1 MSAGRLRQPRV
12 VLGTLQAGGGRR
24 SDRVSQ
30 PLGGAE
36 RPARPR
42 LLLVHARGA
51 GPERHHR
58 TAGRQSRSS
67 NLREAPAADAAYGVH
82 MITNVSLVAV
92 YCLDQEVARDFYGDV
107 LGFQPPADATPG

>member
-1 MSAGRLRQPRV
+1 MSAGRLRQPWI
-12 VLGTLQAGGGRR
+12 VLGALHASGWRK

-30 PLGGAE
+30 RLGGAG

-42 LLLVHARGA
+42 LLLVHARRG

-58 TAGRQSRSS
+58 TAGRRGGSS
-67 NLREAPAADAAYGVH
+67 NLREARAADAAYGVH

-92 YCLDQEVARDFYGDV
+92 YCLDQNVARDFYVDV
-107 LGFQPPADATPG
+107 LGFQP